1 MSRDLVRL
9 FLAMLLLAAFV
20 STSLPTQAHEVR
32 PAYLRVVQTDTEL
45 FDTVWRV
52 PARGE
57 MRLSIYLEMPQKC
70 QLQGEQLNWKDGAT
84 FVEQATYQCP
94 GGLVGETLAISGIEL
109 MLTDALARFERLD
122 GTTQVVRLKPS
133 TPSFVVSAAENR
145 VEVAVTYLVLGVE
158 HILLGFDHL
167 LFVLALLIL
176 VPTTRKL
183 IWTITSFTLAHSVT
197 LAAATLGIVNIP
209 QKPVEAVIALSILFV
224 AIEIVHWK
232 QGKPGITRQWP
243 WLVAFTFGL
252 LHGFGFAGAL
262 TEIGLPDHAIPLA
275 LLFFNLGVEAGQLLF
290 IVAVLLVWG
299 LMNRLVWPT
308 WAWRIPVYSIGSLAA
323 FWTIDRIVSFV

>member
-1 MSRDLVRL
+1 M
-9 FLAMLLLAAFV
+9 
-20 STSLPTQAHEVR
+20 
-32 PAYLRVVQTDTEL
+32 
-45 FDTVWRV
+45 
-52 PARGE
+52 
-57 MRLSIYLEMPQKC
+57 
-70 QLQGEQLNWKDGAT
+70 
-84 FVEQATYQCP
+84 
-94 GGLVGETLAISGIEL
+94 
-109 MLTDALARFERLD
+109 
-122 GTTQVVRLKPS
+122 
-133 TPSFVVSAAENR
+133 
-145 VEVAVTYLVLGVE
+145 LGVE

-275 LLFFNLGVEAGQLLF
+275 LLFFNRGVEAGQLLF